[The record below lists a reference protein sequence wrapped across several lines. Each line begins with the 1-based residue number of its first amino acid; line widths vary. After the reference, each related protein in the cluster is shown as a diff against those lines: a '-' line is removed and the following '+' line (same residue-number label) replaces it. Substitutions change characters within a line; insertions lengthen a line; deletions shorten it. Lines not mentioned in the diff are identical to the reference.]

1 MKYSGKLLT
10 VNIAP
15 SGVRVCEGSIL
26 PSGPKIDKF
35 FVVTAEEY
43 FTSTQQQPEIIN
55 MSGLV
60 SAIVTECNS
69 RHVISK
75 RVMVCSDCFG
85 ILTEVIRSEASAG
98 LKGFFSADLGTVLKN
113 KKKKNDK
120 TGKTTTSPDKVV
132 HKESWGELMHDG
144 SVSHIS
150 TTSTGDKFLLKSLV
164 NEFYSHGYEVIF
176 ISGAQ
181 EVLLNFWQT
190 EPSSFDSQGKVIFDY
205 DVFCGISI
213 FHKDIPVEI
222 TRADMGTDQQEITRR
237 MVNQLAAALPQTG
250 RNPRIYIAGS
260 AFSSMSVY
268 CEIVNYLEA
277 QGYTVFDLFNH
288 GEVDQDY
295 EFKLS
300 NGDVEPLLTPDY
312 MANIALFMCGMAKH
326 PISLTPAITVSESFH
341 RNAQSIATIMVVLA
355 LAASL
360 STGGLAAWRGYE
372 LYEME
377 NNPSQIANLNA
388 QIATLTSKQQSLN
401 STIKTLT
408 EADTTVLELM
418 NFIESNQTDR
428 VCVVSMDTRDMLPD
442 SLSVDTTNTTVA
454 TQPIVTTPTTGTT
467 GTPTDPNSGVITG
480 TAGDTTTAPTREN
493 IIIRGYAKTGNEAV
507 AYYNKLFQSGISVDP
522 VLNGVERY
530 ELPDATEVYIFE
542 IEIGGLV

>member
-10 VNIAP
+10 VNISP

-26 PSGPKIDKF
+26 SGGPKIDKF
-35 FVVTAEEY
+35 FVVAAEEY

-60 SAIVTECNS
+60 SSIVAECNS
-69 RHVISK
+69 RHITSK

-85 ILTEVIRSEASAG
+85 ILTEVERSEASAG
-98 LKGFFSADLGTVLKN
+98 LRGFFSADLETVLKK

-132 HKESWGELMHDG
+132 HRESWGELMQDG

-164 NEFYSHGYEVIF
+164 NEFYSHGYEVLF
-176 ISGAQ
+176 ISGSQ

-205 DVFCGISI
+205 DTFCGISV
-213 FHKDIPVEI
+213 FHKDVPIEI
-222 TRADMGTDQQEITRR
+222 THAEMGADRQEITRR
-237 MVNQLAAALPQTG
+237 IINQLAAALPQTG

-260 AFSSMSVY
+260 AFSSMSFY
-268 CEIVNYLEA
+268 CETVNYLEA

-288 GEVDQDY
+288 GEVDPDY

-300 NGDVEPLLTPDY
+300 NGEIAPLITPDY

-326 PISLTPAITVSESFH
+326 PISLTPAITMSESFH
-341 RNAQSIATIMVVLA
+341 RNAQSVATIMVVMA
-355 LAASL
+355 LAASV
-360 STGGLAAWRGYE
+360 STGALAAWRGYE
-372 LYEME
+372 LYEMK
-377 NNPSQIANLNA
+377 NNPSQIASLNA

-442 SLSVDTTNTTVA
+442 SLSVDTSSTTVSA
-454 TQPIVTTPTTGTT
+454 QPTVTTTPTETN
-467 GTPTDPNSGVITG
+467 GTPVDPNSGVITG
-480 TAGDTTTAPTREN
+480 TVGGATTSPTREN
-493 IIIRGYAKTGNEAV
+493 IVIRGYAKSGNEAV

-542 IEIGGLV
+542 IEIGVLA